1 MSVTLTKFLFAES
14 GTGTHGRSW
23 ASASTPRRSSR
34 LAGAQTEQRR
44 IRGEELG
51 AGARLPGTG
60 RSSTRA
66 RGCRRKDRRG
76 RAAAGK
82 ELGAASCQAGR
93 RPEPLGGGAS
103 SRRRS
108 SDRRAVAE
116 LWPETD
122 RRGTAA
128 PRLGSGRWATGCR
141 RLRLSAEATGVWF
154 FSSSILFN
162 FNF

>member
-51 AGARLPGTG
+51 AGERLPGK
-60 RSSTRA
+60 SSARRPARRA
-66 RGCRRKDRRG
+66 GG
-76 RAAAGK
+76 
-82 ELGAASCQAGR
+82 
-93 RPEPLGGGAS
+93 RPEPLGRGAS

-108 SDRRAVAE
+108 SDRLAVVRGVAE

-122 RRGTAA
+122 GRGTADGA
-128 PRLGSGRWATGCR
+128 PRLGAGRWGVGDWESAAATLGGGY
-141 RLRLSAEATGVWF
+141 GVF
-154 FSSSILFN
+154 GFLCLNFILF
-162 FNF
+162 